1 MKAPMKRSFYRN
13 GSGREN
19 HGRRRTMP
27 LMDFA
32 CVIVCM
38 TALLNTPDA
47 LAQSLSLGGVAG
59 DQPIEVYA
67 QDGIEW
73 QQDGNLFVARGDARA
88 VRGEVEVLSD
98 ELRAHYRETA
108 SGQSEVWR
116 LDALGNVRIVS
127 NSETAYG
134 DRAIYNAD
142 QKVLVVDGKS
152 PRLVSGQDT
161 LSASQQL
168 EYWELKK
175 YAVAR
180 GDAVASR
187 DKKKV
192 FADVLVAHLRPDDK
206 GNTRVYR
213 VDAYDNVRIRTE
225 RETATGD
232 RGVYNVESGIATLTG
247 RVRLVRDDNVLR
259 GCRAQVNLN
268 TGISQLFACSSDQGT
283 GRVQGSFIP
292 KNRSNN

>member
-1 MKAPMKRSFYRN
+1 MTLSMTRHSNRYSIRWPRPFA
-13 GSGREN
+13 GL
-19 HGRRRTMP
+19 TM
-27 LMDFA
+27 
-32 CVIVCM
+32 
-38 TALLNTPDA
+38 ALLVMLYA
-47 LAQSLSLGGVAG
+47 GAAGAQSLSLGGVSG
-59 DQPIEVYA
+59 DLPIEVYA

-98 ELRAHYRETA
+98 ELKAHYRENA

-142 QKVLVVDGKS
+142 QKVLVIDGKK

-175 YAVAR
+175 FAVAR
-180 GDAVASR
+180 GNAVATR
-187 DKKKV
+187 DNKQV
-192 FADVLVAHLRPDDK
+192 FADVLVAHLRPDEK
-206 GNTRVYR
+206 GDTRVYR
-213 VDAYDNVRIRTE
+213 VDAYDNVRIRTA
-225 RETATGD
+225 RETASGD

-247 RVRLVRDDNVLR
+247 RVKLVRDDNVLR

-268 TGISQLFACSSDQGT
+268 TGISQLFACQNDQGK
-283 GRVQGSFIP
+283 GRVQGSFVP
-292 KNRSNN
+292 RSGSN

>member
-1 MKAPMKRSFYRN
+1 MTHWLKSPAIKRLHKTAS
-13 GSGREN
+13 
-19 HGRRRTMP
+19 
-27 LMDFA
+27 A
-32 CVIVCM
+32 VAVC
-38 TALLNTPDA
+38 AAVFLPVA
-47 LAQSLSLGGVAG
+47 VAAQSLSLGGVKG

-73 QQDGNLFVARGDARA
+73 QQDGSLFVARGDARA

-98 ELRAHYRETA
+98 ELRAHYRENA

-127 NSETAYG
+127 DSETAYG

-142 QKVLVVDGKS
+142 QKVLVVDGEK

-161 LSASQQL
+161 LTATQQL

-180 GDAVASR
+180 GNAVATR
-187 DKKKV
+187 ENKRV
-192 FADVLVAHLRPDDK
+192 FADVLVAHLRPDQQGK
-206 GNTRVYR
+206 TKVYR

-247 RVRLVRDDNVLR
+247 QVRLVRDDNELR
-259 GCRAQVNLN
+259 GCRAEVNLN
-268 TGISQLFACSSDQGT
+268 TGISKLFPCQGGQGS
-283 GRVQGSFIP
+283 GRVKGSFVP
-292 KNRSNN
+292 QNRSNN

>member
-1 MKAPMKRSFYRN
+1 MTHWMQTSMMKRW
-13 GSGREN
+13 
-19 HGRRRTMP
+19 RRRLMAGVTMAAVSLP
-27 LMDFA
+27 CA
-32 CVIVCM
+32 AV
-38 TALLNTPDA
+38 
-47 LAQSLSLGGVAG
+47 AQSLSLGGAKG

-73 QQDGNLFVARGDARA
+73 QQDGSLFVARGDARA

-98 ELRAHYRETA
+98 ELRAHYRENA

-127 NSETAYG
+127 DSETAYG

-142 QKVLVVDGKS
+142 QKVLVVDGKK

-168 EYWELKK
+168 EYWESKK
-175 YAVAR
+175 FAVAR
-180 GDAVASR
+180 GNAVATR
-187 DKKKV
+187 DKKQV
-192 FADVLVAHLRPDDK
+192 FADVLVAHLTENSQGK
-206 GNTRVYR
+206 TQVYR

-247 RVRLVRDDNVLR
+247 QVRLVRDENELR
-259 GCRAQVNLN
+259 GCRAEVNLN
-268 TGISQLFACSSDQGT
+268 TGISRLFPCQDGQGS
-283 GRVQGSFIP
+283 GRVKGSFVP

>member
-1 MKAPMKRSFYRN
+1 MTHWMQTSMMKRWRCRLIA
-13 GSGREN
+13 GV
-19 HGRRRTMP
+19 TM
-27 LMDFA
+27 A
-32 CVIVCM
+32 
-38 TALLNTPDA
+38 ALSLPCA
-47 LAQSLSLGGVAG
+47 AMAQSLSLGGAKG

-73 QQDGNLFVARGDARA
+73 QQDGSLFVARGDARA

-98 ELRAHYRETA
+98 ELRAHYRENA

-127 NSETAYG
+127 DSETAYG

-142 QKVLVVDGKS
+142 QKVLVVDGKK

-175 YAVAR
+175 FAVAR
-180 GDAVASR
+180 GNAVATR
-187 DKKKV
+187 NKKQV
-192 FADVLVAHLRPDDK
+192 FADVLVAHLTENSQ
-206 GNTRVYR
+206 GETQVYR

-247 RVRLVRDDNVLR
+247 QVRLVRDENELR
-259 GCRAQVNLN
+259 GCRAEVNLN
-268 TGISQLFACSSDQGT
+268 TGISRLFPCQDGQGS
-283 GRVQGSFIP
+283 GRVKGSFVP

>member
-1 MKAPMKRSFYRN
+1 MTLSMTRHSNRYSIRN
-13 GSGREN
+13 SIRWPRPFAGL
-19 HGRRRTMP
+19 TM
-27 LMDFA
+27 
-32 CVIVCM
+32 
-38 TALLNTPDA
+38 ALLVMLYA
-47 LAQSLSLGGVAG
+47 GAAGAQSLSLGGVSG

-98 ELRAHYRETA
+98 ELKAHYRENA

-142 QKVLVVDGKS
+142 QKVLVIDGKK

-175 YAVAR
+175 FAVAR
-180 GDAVASR
+180 GNAVATR
-187 DKKKV
+187 DNKQV
-192 FADVLVAHLRPDDK
+192 FADVLVAHLRPDEK
-206 GNTRVYR
+206 GDSRVYR
-213 VDAYDNVRIRTE
+213 VDAYDNVRIRTA
-225 RETATGD
+225 RETASGD

-247 RVRLVRDDNVLR
+247 RVKLVRDDNVLR

-268 TGISQLFACSSDQGT
+268 TGISQLFACQNDQGK
-283 GRVQGSFIP
+283 GRVQGSFVP
-292 KNRSNN
+292 RSGSN